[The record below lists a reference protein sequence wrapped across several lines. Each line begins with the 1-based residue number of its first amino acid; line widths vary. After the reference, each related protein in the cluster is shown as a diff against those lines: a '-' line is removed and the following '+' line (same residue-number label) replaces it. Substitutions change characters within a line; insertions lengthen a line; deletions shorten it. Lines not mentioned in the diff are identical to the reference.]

1 MTSARLGR
9 AQCLFALLLIVAGA
23 VYPQTNAPSV
33 LVQTVPL
40 AKKNLP
46 ETLATYGT
54 LATPEAATRNVNVP
68 HAGEVLQVTI
78 SPGAVVKKGAPL
90 LTVGTDPSAAAA
102 YAQALSA
109 VEFSRSEV
117 QRNEELLT
125 QRLATQS
132 QLAAAKKALA
142 DAEAALLAQR
152 RLGTDRRSE
161 TLIAPYDAVVT
172 TLNVHEGDRFQPNAP
187 ILQLARAGAL
197 RAQLSIDPEDTARV
211 KIGMK
216 VELTAVF
223 KPQQQM
229 TGTVD
234 QIHGVINP
242 QTRLVEVLARLDSG
256 ADGLIAGTAVRG
268 SFILANALAWTVP
281 RSAVLTDDQGAY
293 VFQVDNGHAKRVNVR
308 TTQPMGKLVGIDGDL
323 NPRLPV
329 VVLGNYELQ
338 DGMAVREQ
346 QR

>member
-1 MTSARLGR
+1 MGSARATSAPF
-9 AQCLFALLLIVAGA
+9 LFALLLVSAGA
-23 VYPQTNAPSV
+23 VYPQTNASSV
-33 LVQTVPL
+33 LVQSVPL
-40 AKKNLP
+40 DKRNLL
-46 ETLATYGT
+46 ETLASYGT
-54 LATPEAATRNVNVP
+54 LVPPEAATRNVNVP
-68 HAGEVLQVTI
+68 HAGEVLQVMI
-78 SPGAVVKKGAPL
+78 SLGAVVKKGTPL
-90 LTVGTDPSAAAA
+90 LTVGTDPFAAAA

-117 QRNEELLT
+117 QRTEELLT
-125 QRLATQS
+125 QRLATRS

-142 DAEAALLAQR
+142 DAEAAFVAQR

-172 TLNVHEGDRFQPNAP
+172 ILNVHEGDRFQPNAP
-187 ILQLARAGAL
+187 ILQLARSGAL
-197 RAQLSIDPEDTARV
+197 RAQLSIDPEDTSRV

-216 VELTAVF
+216 VELTPVF
-223 KPQQQM
+223 KPQQQI

-256 ADGLIAGTAVRG
+256 AEGLIAGTAVRG

-308 TTQPMGKLVGIDGDL
+308 TRQWTGELVGIEGDL

-329 VVLGNYELQ
+329 VVLGNYELL

-346 QR
+346 RQ